1 MQGHISQVNRFG
13 LFLKSEGRKK
23 GFKEKEIISCI
34 SRLHSRVDDA
44 RGARLEAEA
53 PAERL
58 VITVVVRNDDSPDWK
73 VGTGCREEGSFE
85 KH

>member
-34 SRLHSRVDDA
+34 SRLHSRVGDA
-44 RGARLEAEA
+44 RGQGWKQRPQL
-53 PAERL
+53 R
-58 VITVVVRNDDSPDWK
+58 DS
-73 VGTGCREEGSFE
+73 
-85 KH
+85 

>member
-23 GFKEKEIISCI
+23 GFKEKEMISCI

-44 RGARLEAEA
+44 RGQGWKQRPQL
-53 PAERL
+53 R
-58 VITVVVRNDDSPDWK
+58 DS
-73 VGTGCREEGSFE
+73 
-85 KH
+85 